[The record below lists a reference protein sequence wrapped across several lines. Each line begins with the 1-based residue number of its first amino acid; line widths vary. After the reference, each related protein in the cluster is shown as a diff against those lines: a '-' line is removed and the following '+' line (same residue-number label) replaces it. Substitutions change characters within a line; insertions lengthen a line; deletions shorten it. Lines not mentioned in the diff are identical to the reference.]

1 MPDFGFS
8 VDLRVLEGLAAISP
22 DIVER
27 EVQAVLEIVAA
38 RVEKTVVERT
48 PRGVGGE
55 AGLAGS
61 IHGEVVSYG
70 QGMQAVISTP
80 LEYGEVVELGRR
92 PDKKRPPVAP
102 IALWAIRK
110 LGVSA
115 EEAQGIGFVI
125 ARKIGKVGF
134 EGAHMFEKT
143 MQELDGWIMEQL
155 NSIPQRVNERITGAL
170 R

>member
-8 VDLRVLEGLAAISP
+8 IDLRVLEGLARLHGG
-22 DIVER
+22 IVEE
-27 EVQAVLEIVAA
+27 EVRAVLEIVAA

-70 QGMQAVISTP
+70 RGLQAVIGTP
-80 LEYGEVVELGRR
+80 VEHGEVVEMGRR
-92 PDKKRPPVAP
+92 PDKKRPPVEP

-115 EEAQGIGFVI
+115 EEAKGIGFVI
-125 ARKIGKVGF
+125 ARKIGKEGF
-134 EGAHMFEKT
+134 EGAHMFDKT
-143 MQELDGWIMEQL
+143 MKELDAWIMEQL
-155 NSIPQRVNERITGAL
+155 NAIPQRVNERIGSGL
-170 R
+170 L